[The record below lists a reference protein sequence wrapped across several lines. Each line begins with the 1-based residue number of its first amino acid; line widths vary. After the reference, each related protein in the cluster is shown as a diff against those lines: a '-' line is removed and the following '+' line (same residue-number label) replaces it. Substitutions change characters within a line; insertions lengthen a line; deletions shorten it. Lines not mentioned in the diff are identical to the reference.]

1 MSYTFAKIR
10 NKGKENDKGHWYLLA
25 DSINTIKEHFN
36 TYGKSYFKEGVADY
50 FRYLSIG
57 SVGHYEH
64 RFPYIV
70 EITAQKPENQGLPW
84 VIVATK
90 VENLMLQTEI
100 GLFNKGVKFYL
111 NKEMVSLV
119 DNSTLEVIE
128 TVIKEKLVYPDDEE
142 MSLDDVRYIQWDNGT
157 HWYAKI
163 GKFDVVD
170 KDNNQK
176 WNTKKEAQEATKWFI
191 ENFDKL

>member
-10 NKGKENDKGHWYLLA
+10 NKGKENDKGYWYLLA

-50 FRYLSIG
+50 FRYLSIDG
-57 SVGHYEH
+57 VGHYEH

-90 VENLMLQTEI
+90 VENLIYQAEI
-100 GLFNKGVKFYL
+100 NLFNKGVKFYL

-128 TVIKEKLVYPDDEE
+128 TVIKEKLVYPDDEK

-163 GKFDVVD
+163 GKFDVID
-170 KDNNQK
+170 ENKNQK
-176 WNTKKEAQEATKWFI
+176 WLTKEEARCAANWFI
-191 ENFDKL
+191 ENFDNL

>member
-57 SVGHYEH
+57 GVGHYEH

-90 VENLMLQTEI
+90 VENLIYQAEI
-100 GLFNKGVKFYL
+100 NLFNKGVKFYL

-128 TVIKEKLVYPDDEE
+128 TVIKEKLVYPDDEK

-157 HWYAKI
+157 HWYAKV